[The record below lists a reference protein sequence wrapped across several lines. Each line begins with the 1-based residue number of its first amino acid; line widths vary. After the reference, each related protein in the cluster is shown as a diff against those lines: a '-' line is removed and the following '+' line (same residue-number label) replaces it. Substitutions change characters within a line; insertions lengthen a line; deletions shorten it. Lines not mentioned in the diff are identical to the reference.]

1 VAATSASLTPKSE
14 KALVQLA
21 LDCDRAGGVLVEHR
35 DVALLGRSRGGDA
48 ERAGELAQVVGV
60 LDHVEAKRRLIERAV
75 GEPGDERMLNVA
87 PYVASMLDHSSA
99 VSEPLPVT

>member
-1 VAATSASLTPKSE
+1 M
-14 KALVQLA
+14 QLA

-75 GEPGDERMLNVA
+75 GEPGDERMLKDRPIRRVDA
-87 PYVASMLDHSSA
+87 RPQLRGQRAAARHVIPSARASQKSS
-99 VSEPLPVT
+99 S